1 MWSIFRSLMVTSMAV
16 LLCVSPLYPAQAPAS
31 GVILEAE
38 KTQMG
43 NNQVSAGATIFS
55 GDVLTTTSEGHA
67 QVRMGE
73 TRFQL
78 SSDTEV
84 AFFST
89 ESGPVAELRRGSL
102 IVSNNSASER
112 FRIYASDILIVP
124 TSDRPILGQ
133 VTLNSPCDV
142 QITSEH
148 GKLEATV
155 GKETKTI
162 EDAHSYDV
170 RPEHSV
176 RDNRMPAISPDDEEF
191 HRGHNH
197 ATCAAAVEHA
207 MKGPVAAGGSHF
219 TIAVGAVGVGITI
232 FVLKKALESP
242 DRP

>member
-1 MWSIFRSLMVTSMAV
+1 MAA
-16 LLCVSPLYPAQAPAS
+16 LLSVSPLYPAQTPNA

-38 KTQMG
+38 KAQLG
-43 NNQVSAGATIFS
+43 NSPVTAGATIFS
-55 GDVLTTTSEGHA
+55 GDVLSTDSEGHA

-78 SSDTEV
+78 AGDTEV

-89 ESGPVAELRRGSL
+89 ASGPAAELRRGSL
-102 IVSNNSASER
+102 IVANNNASER
-112 FRIYASDILIVP
+112 FRIYASDILVVP

-133 VTLNSPCDV
+133 VTINSPCDV
-142 QITSEH
+142 QVTSEH

-155 GKETKTI
+155 GNETKTI

-170 RPEHSV
+170 RPDHSV
-176 RDNRMPAISPDDEEF
+176 RDTRIPGISPDDSEF

-197 ATCAAAVEHA
+197 ATCAAAAQHA
-207 MKGPVAAGGSHF
+207 VKGAAVDGSHF
-219 TIAVGAVGVGITI
+219 TIAVAALIGGITI
-232 FVLKKALESP
+232 IVIKKALESP